1 MIKRYLLLLLMPFIF
16 GSFIYGQNKEFKS
29 EWNVGVGFGPTFS
42 SVDFQS
48 NPSSKNVRK
57 ERIATKNSMQYHGG
71 IAIRY
76 ISEKNIGIIAELNYS
91 QQGWEQ
97 NFSKNDTYK
106 NRGLEHSHTLNY
118 LEMPIMTHIYFGN
131 KVRFFFNLGPK
142 IGYLFSDSEKMNSAL
157 EDFLAGGVPESFET
171 NQYYR
176 KAERKLDYGLIG
188 GLGLELRTGIGSFA
202 LEGRYSF
209 GLSDIYKSSKSDYFA
224 RSANRTIY
232 AKLTYYVKLF

>member
-1 MIKRYLLLLLMPFIF
+1 MIKRYLLLLFIPLIF
-16 GSFIYGQNKEFKS
+16 GPFVYGQGNEFKS

-48 NPSSKNVRK
+48 NPNTKNAGKIRV
-57 ERIATKNSMQYHGG
+57 ATKNRMQYHGG

-76 ISEKNIGIIAELNYS
+76 ISEEHIGVIAELNYS

-97 NFSKNDTYK
+97 DFSKNDEYK
-106 NRGLEHSHTLNY
+106 EMGLEHFHRLNY
-118 LEMPIMTHIYFGN
+118 LELPVLTHIYFGN
-131 KVRFFFNLGPK
+131 KTRFFFNIGPK
-142 IGYLFSDSEKMNSAL
+142 IGYLMSDSEKMNSKL
-157 EDFLAGGVPESFET
+157 EEFLAGGVPESFET

-176 KAERKLDYGLIG
+176 MAEHKIDYGLIA
-188 GLGLELRTGIGSFA
+188 GLGFELRTGIGNFA

-209 GLSDIYKSSKSDYFA
+209 GLGDIYKNSKADYFS
-224 RSANRTIY
+224 RSANRVIY